1 MESSREGEAQMAGEA
16 PGILN
21 GILQPRERGC
31 ELRPSGECAI
41 PSKPASGTESQEDRH
56 VSEVDEK

>member
-21 GILQPRERGC
+21 SILQPRERGC
-31 ELRPSGECAI
+31 ELTLRRMCYTQQARFWDGE
-41 PSKPASGTESQEDRH
+41 PGGSPWE
-56 VSEVDEK
+56 